1 MERSFAMTLCDIL
14 FYNGY
19 LEPDDDNDDVSKMI
33 KALEEYDDEYA
44 YPGVDIFVD
53 INHKFKEWGTE
64 EHTIWMMLVGAF
76 GDWGTS
82 IRSGWISDKQGC
94 IEYLK
99 WCKDYFDTNSD
110 CVEYEE
116 KIRKN

>member
-1 MERSFAMTLCDIL
+1 MEQSFAMTLCDIL

-33 KALEEYDDEYA
+33 KALEEYDEYV
-44 YPGVDIFVD
+44 YPDVDVFVD
-53 INHKFKEWGTE
+53 INPKFKEWGTE

-99 WCKDYFDTNSD
+99 WCKDYFATNSD
-110 CVEYEE
+110 GGEYEE
-116 KIRKN
+116 KIHKN